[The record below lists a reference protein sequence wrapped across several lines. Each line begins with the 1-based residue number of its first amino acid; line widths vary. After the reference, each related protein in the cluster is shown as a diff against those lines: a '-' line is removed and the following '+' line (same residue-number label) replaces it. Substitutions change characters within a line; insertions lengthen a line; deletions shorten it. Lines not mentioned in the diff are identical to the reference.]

1 MPHQTLIALLDL
13 GIAGTYVLSAAIIVA
28 PVLPGLAFLGTDA
41 PRYRCSICSATL
53 PTWDLLVAHEAE
65 LGHCPCGPG
74 AHHPSCSLRGVA

>member
-28 PVLPGLAFLGTDA
+28 LVLLGIAFLGTDA
-41 PRYRCSICSATL
+41 PRYRCSVCSATL

-65 LGHCPCGPG
+65 LGHRPCGPG
-74 AHHPSCSLRGVA
+74 RHHPSCALRSAS